1 MPLKLLILG
10 LLLIGWTRLATLIL
24 SINMII
30 STFGKRIFA
39 RFCSRFADQYN
50 NVSHAMK
57 VDLFKDLNEM
67 KKGEKINIL
76 EIGAGPGANFKYFN
90 RDAVVQSVEPNLH
103 FAKYFEE
110 NRAKYPNL
118 EIKDIKEGFGE
129 DLASAGIADNS
140 VDAVVMTLVLCS
152 VQDQQECL
160 QEIMRVLKD
169 GGKFFY
175 LEHIIGGD
183 GSYTKALQKLL
194 MTGGFWS
201 FMADGCCLDRDT
213 DRQVLTAGFDKV
225 DQKKFELPIPS
236 GAPITFKMFGPI
248 LRPHVMGVA
257 TK

>member
-1 MPLKLLILG
+1 MLLKVLILG
-10 LLLIGWTRLATLIL
+10 LLLIGWTRLATLFL

-30 STFGKRIFA
+30 TTFGKRIFA
-39 RFCSRFADQYN
+39 GFCSNFADKYN
-50 NVSHAMK
+50 IVSHAIK

-67 KKGEKINIL
+67 KKGEKIDIL
-76 EIGAGPGANFKYFN
+76 EIGAGPGANFKFITRN
-90 RDAVVQSVEPNLH
+90 AVVQSVEPNLH
-103 FAKYFEE
+103 FAKYFAD
-110 NRAKYPNL
+110 NRAKYPHL

-129 DLASAGIADNS
+129 DLSSAGIADNS

-152 VQDQQECL
+152 VQDQQQCL
-160 QEIMRVLKD
+160 QEIRRVLKH

-183 GSYTKALQKLL
+183 GSYTKSLQKLL
-194 MTGGFWS
+194 MMGGFWP

-213 DRQVLTAGFDKV
+213 DRQVLSAGFQKV

-236 GAPITFKMFGPI
+236 DSPIIFKMFGPI
-248 LRPHVMGVA
+248 LKPHVMGVA